1 MAQLVKNPP
10 AMQETQVWSLGGED
24 PLEKE
29 MATHSSFLPGE
40 SHGQRSLV
48 SYSLWDHKGS
58 DITKWLN
65 HTSWIQGQKPNS
77 YSLSEGE
84 LVMNQDN
91 SLRKRNMSNGELT
104 KGQYAEQQ
112 ICISHRP
119 VFCLSSF
126 YWMNWLDAYGSWA
139 VWLFLT
145 YQPVPFAPPPTP
157 RWAPKCMGAH
167 TLLSSCFSYLQLQ
180 QQGQKQKDSSLNCHE
195 NWSITLP
202 GNSQKLLIAISSS
215 WSVVNFL

>member
-10 AMQETQVWSLGGED
+10 AVQETQVWSLGGEILWRRKWQ
-24 PLEKE
+24 PTPVSCLENPMDRGAWWAIVYGVAK
-29 MATHSSFLPGE
+29 S
-40 SHGQRSLV
+40 Q
-48 SYSLWDHKGS
+48 

-65 HTSWIQGQKPNS
+65 HTSWVQGQKPNS

-91 SLRKRNMSNGELT
+91 SLRKRNLSNGELT

-126 YWMNWLDAYGSWA
+126 YWLDWLDAYGSWA

-145 YQPVPFAPPPTP
+145 YQPVPFAHPQPPDWHPNA
-157 RWAPKCMGAH
+157 RVH
-167 TLLSSCFSYLQLQ
+167 TL
-180 QQGQKQKDSSLNCHE
+180 SSLPLFQLLPAPTAGPETKGLLLKLSWKLINYTSWKFSKATNCH
-195 NWSITLP
+195 
-202 GNSQKLLIAISSS
+202 LI
-215 WSVVNFL
+215 